1 MKVADTR
8 ASLILALKND
18 KNSARWEEFVNQY
31 YDYLH
36 YAAYQVDSETGRF
49 RFVPDGVDPDE
60 AVEQTFWKLKNII
73 LPDVP
78 QFDVDFTESQLE
90 KKARHGL
97 KWKIFELE
105 KGKRFRNYL
114 LSVLKNVAR
123 SLYNARKDDRLVFVE
138 NEKLEG
144 GHGGPDD
151 PVETADIQY
160 EGGGEFEDLRQTW
173 DEDIEAFERGEAVDP
188 GLEEPENESQVKWL
202 AAQYAIEVVMS
213 DPRIER
219 QTKAIYEQLIRHAQ
233 NGHHGDGAIEAIAA
247 RFKASPAA
255 IYKHQQRMEE
265 RLQRH
270 YRSFLK
276 AREDGE

>member
-36 YAAYQVDSETGRF
+36 YAAYQVDGETGRF

-60 AVEQTFWKLKNII
+60 AVEQTFWQLKNII

-105 KGKRFRNYL
+105 KGKKFRNYL

-151 PVETADIQY
+151 PAETADIQY
-160 EGGGEFEDLRQTW
+160 EGCGEFEDLRQTW
-173 DEDIEAFERGEAVDP
+173 DDDIEAFERGEAEDP
-188 GLEEPENESQVKWL
+188 GLEESENESSSW
-202 AAQYAIEVVMS
+202 ASRAETGSCWRRAIRWTGS
-213 DPRIER
+213 TSR
-219 QTKAIYEQLIRHAQ
+219 
-233 NGHHGDGAIEAIAA
+233 
-247 RFKASPAA
+247 ASWGSTRSSGPSGTILTPASMPAA
-255 IYKHQQRMEE
+255 KTSR
-265 RLQRH
+265 
-270 YRSFLK
+270 
-276 AREDGE
+276 A

>member
-60 AVEQTFWKLKNII
+60 AVEQTFWQLKNII

-90 KKARHGL
+90 KKAQHGL

-105 KGKRFRNYL
+105 RGKKFRNYL
-114 LSVLKNVAR
+114 LSVLKNGREIRMGRIRVLPQTSGGIHRVNDTCIFSEKIHAR
-123 SLYNARKDDRLVFVE
+123 RHNCS
-138 NEKLEG
+138 
-144 GHGGPDD
+144 
-151 PVETADIQY
+151 TDI
-160 EGGGEFEDLRQTW
+160 
-173 DEDIEAFERGEAVDP
+173 
-188 GLEEPENESQVKWL
+188 
-202 AAQYAIEVVMS
+202 
-213 DPRIER
+213 
-219 QTKAIYEQLIRHAQ
+219 HAY
-233 NGHHGDGAIEAIAA
+233 
-247 RFKASPAA
+247 FPAA
-255 IYKHQQRMEE
+255 L
-265 RLQRH
+265 RLSR
-270 YRSFLK
+270 RTGFMSEGNSGRCSFC
-276 AREDGE
+276 RFG